1 VEAGGLSFLA
11 SIDWA
16 RPWLQPLRPL
26 GQAAVALVEKGHTV
40 AEALNQV
47 AATLPAGA
55 VRRFVS
61 QSALPEG
68 EPYERFIFET
78 GSVPTRDNLHDF
90 FNGLCWLHYPH
101 TKARLNQLQAE
112 QIALRGI
119 GPVRGPVRDALTL
132 FDENAAVLLAP
143 PAIWQALTDRA
154 WHTAFC
160 ALRPAWGNVRVQLF
174 GHALMEQL
182 VSPRKSITAHVFVVQ
197 NAIDLEANID
207 LHISVELRPDW
218 LAGKPFIPLPVLG
231 VPGWWEGNQAVSFYD
246 DASVFRPRR
255 ASKITTTIQS
265 AAA

>member
-1 VEAGGLSFLA
+1 MEL
-11 SIDWA
+11 INWQ
-16 RPWLQPLRPL
+16 RPWLQPLRAL
-26 GQAAVALVEKGHTV
+26 GERAVKDVQQGHTV
-40 AEALNQV
+40 ADALNQV
-47 AATLPAGA
+47 AATLPTGA
-55 VRRFVS
+55 VRSFVP
-61 QSALPEG
+61 QTALPEG

-78 GSVPTRDNLHDF
+78 GNVPTRDNLHDF
-90 FNGLCWLHYPH
+90 FNGLCWLHYPQ

-160 ALRPAWGNVRVQLF
+160 TLRPLWGGVQVQLF

-182 VSPRKSITAHVFVVQ
+182 VSPRKSITAHVYVAQ
-197 NAIDLEANID
+197 AAIESVASID
-207 LHISVELRPDW
+207 DHISAELVPDW

-231 VPGWWEGNQAVSFYD
+231 VPGWWEGNTAVSFYD
-246 DASVFRPRR
+246 DATVFRPRR
-255 ASKITTTIQS
+255 APKITTTQS
-265 AAA
+265 VEA

>member
-1 VEAGGLSFLA
+1 MEAGGLSFSA
-11 SIDWA
+11 SIDWT
-16 RPWLQPLRPL
+16 RPWLQPLLPL
-26 GQAAVALVEKGHTV
+26 GQAAAALVQQGHTV
-40 AEALNQV
+40 ADALNAV
-47 AATLPAGA
+47 AATWPNAA
-55 VRRFVS
+55 VRRFVA
-61 QSALPEG
+61 QSALPAG

-90 FNGLCWLHYPH
+90 FNGLCWLHYPQ

-160 ALRPAWGNVRVQLF
+160 TLRPAWADVQVQLF

-182 VSPRKSITAHVFVVQ
+182 VSPRKSITAHVYVAQ
-197 NAIDLEANID
+197 AAIESVAGID
-207 LHISVELRPDW
+207 RHISAELAPDW

-231 VPGWWEGNQAVSFYD
+231 VPGWWEGNSVVSFYD
-246 DASVFRPRR
+246 DATVFRPRR
-255 ASKITTTIQS
+255 APKITITQS
-265 AAA
+265 VEA

>member
-1 VEAGGLSFLA
+1 MD
-11 SIDWA
+11 SIDWQ
-16 RPWLQPLRPL
+16 RPWLQPLRAL
-26 GQAAVALVEKGHTV
+26 GKPAEQLVRQGHTV
-40 AEALNQV
+40 AEALNAV
-47 AATLPAGA
+47 AASSQAHA
-55 VRRFVS
+55 IRSFVP
-61 QSALPEG
+61 QTALPEG

-78 GSVPTRDNLHDF
+78 GSVPTRHNLHDF
-90 FNGLCWLHYPH
+90 FNGLCWLRYPQ

-160 ALRPAWGNVRVQLF
+160 TLRPLWAGVSVQLF

-182 VSPRKSITAHVFVVQ
+182 VSPRKSITAHVYVAQ
-197 NAIDLEANID
+197 SAIDSVAD
-207 LHISVELRPDW
+207 VDGHISVELASDW
-218 LAGKPFIPLPVLG
+218 LEGKPFIPLPVLG
-231 VPGWWEGNQAVSFYD
+231 VPGWWAGNQAVSFYD
-246 DASVFRPRR
+246 DATVFRPRR
-255 ASKITTTIQS
+255 ANKTNTTTHH